1 MAVDG
6 IVLVHGGFHAAW
18 CWDRLLPHLEGRVLA
33 LDLPGRGKHPAPMAE
48 VTVEACVRS
57 VISDMDA
64 AGLER
69 VVLVGHSLG
78 GATVPVVAA
87 RVPERIG
94 HLVLLSC
101 ILAPEGGAV
110 IDAFPEETRELA
122 RRRLGDSGDAR
133 TEMSEATHRELI
145 GDELNEEDLRW
156 ALDRVGADSRH
167 LFTDRASRQGL
178 PDDLA
183 RTYIRLKRD
192 LAVPWELQA
201 RMIGLLPGLR
211 TVEIDAGHNVMV
223 SQPAA
228 LAAVLNEI
236 ARSQGT
242 PQARRGGGAASPADS
257 RQN

>member
-6 IVLVHGGFHAAW
+6 IVLVHGGFHGAW
-18 CWDRLLPHLEGRVLA
+18 CWERLLPHLDVPALA
-33 LDLPGRGKHPAPMAE
+33 VDLPGRGKHPAPMAE
-48 VTVEACVRS
+48 VTVETCVGS

-64 AGLER
+64 AGLDR

-101 ILAPEGGAV
+101 ILAPEGEAV
-110 IDAFPEETRELA
+110 IDAFPEETRQLA
-122 RRRLGDSGDAR
+122 RRRLGDSGEAE
-133 TEMSEATHRELI
+133 TAMSEETHRELI
-145 GDELNEEDLRW
+145 GNELGEEDLRW
-156 ALDRVGADSRH
+156 SLDRVGPDSRH
-167 LFTDRASRQGL
+167 LFTDRASRAGL
-178 PDDLA
+178 PDDLP

-223 SQPAA
+223 SNPAA

-236 ARSQGT
+236 SRS
-242 PQARRGGGAASPADS
+242 A
-257 RQN
+257 